1 MWEGMRLDTEGE
13 KTVKSARK
21 YSENGFQGFL
31 GEIFFENF
39 FGQFSTWEF
48 PWAPHR
54 ECPYPYFHAG
64 DSTKHAMSCQ
74 KR

>member
-1 MWEGMRLDTEGE
+1 MWEGIGLDTEGE

-39 FGQFSTWEF
+39 LANFPLGNFSLG
-48 PWAPHR
+48 AP
-54 ECPYPYFHAG
+54 
-64 DSTKHAMSCQ
+64 
-74 KR
+74 